1 MRTITVTKP
10 PEIIL
15 IGYDDGGRKLFDV
28 HPDEHLGDHERA
40 AKLLKKEISRENKAD
55 RFHIDIR
62 TVEDDRPSATLR
74 CASQLISE
82 GAGGYLERALKQEF
96 QATALEYYRT
106 ATELFSQT
114 KSA

>member
-1 MRTITVTKP
+1 MKTIAIPKP
-10 PEIIL
+10 PEIML
-15 IGYDDGGRKLFDV
+15 IGYDDGGKRLFDV

-40 AKLLKKEISRENKAD
+40 GKLLKKEISRKD
-55 RFHIDIR
+55 GDDTFHIDIR

-82 GAGGYLERALKQEF
+82 GARGYLERALKQEF
-96 QATALEYYRT
+96 QATALNYYKT